1 MDEARKRHAHTAS
14 NTVCVRV
21 VIHHPYTTPYQI
33 YSYFAHA
40 TTVLGTRYSIQV
52 RPRPRALHLG
62 HKGQRAQ
69 NARDELGHL
78 GIRRCFLA

>member
-1 MDEARKRHAHTAS
+1 M
-14 NTVCVRV
+14 
-21 VIHHPYTTPYQI
+21 
-33 YSYFAHA
+33 
-40 TTVLGTRYSIQV
+40 IQV